1 MSPALIRD
9 HELRSLIER
18 LDAATEVLELIGFP
32 SPDADCL
39 GISLHE
45 CFAVRDTLRRT
56 ADFLAELRFCGGQ
69 P

>member
-45 CFAVRDTLRRT
+45 CFAVKNALVMA